1 MVGPTHLIE
10 VVLAAPTPRTGGGDR
25 PPLWVQRRASLS
37 SGARERAREKASTAE
52 KGKAKGEDAAGEQV
66 AVTPGA
72 PQELDPYRVR

>member
-1 MVGPTHLIE
+1 MVSPAHLVE
-10 VVLAAPTPRTGGGDR
+10 LVLAAPTPRTGGGDR

-52 KGKAKGEDAAGEQV
+52 KGKGEDAAGEQV